1 MTTPTAPART
11 RGRVR
16 AAVLGALIGGLLV
29 AGAAGATS
37 TFAATPDDGR

>member
-1 MTTPTAPART
+1 MTTPAAPART

-29 AGAAGATS
+29 AGATS